1 MPRFGPPDRASTPP
15 RGASARAV
23 LSADVKRLPQTVLA
37 LGAHPDDLEVGA
49 GGLIARLT
57 AGGARVTMAVVSVP
71 NLFATRVGEAK
82 AGAARLGAELVLMH
96 PDDISRIDEIAMHAL
111 VARFDELVAEH
122 APDLVIAHGP
132 SDLHYEHLLVHRA
145 TVSAVRRCP
154 CDLLAYNASPDLGP
168 HARMTGAAFVDI
180 TSTIDTKLA
189 AIAVHA
195 SQIGDRTL
203 ASRRD
208 QMRAAGRLCGA
219 GYAEVFDVLRL
230 RV

>member
-1 MPRFGPPDRASTPP
+1 MRATDY
-15 RGASARAV
+15 RR
-23 LSADVKRLPQTVLA
+23 VLA
-37 LGAHPDDLEVGA
+37 FGAHPDDLEVGA
-49 GGLIARLT
+49 GGLIARLV
-57 AGGARVTMAVVSVP
+57 GDGARVTMVVASVP
-71 NLFATRVGEAK
+71 NKFDVRLAEAR
-82 AGAARLGAELVLMH
+82 AGAARLGAHLVFGVG
-96 PDDISRIDEIAMHAL
+96 DREARVGEIAMHAL

-122 APDLVIAHGP
+122 APDLVITHGP
-132 SDLHYEHLLVHRA
+132 SDLHWEHFLVHRA

-168 HARMTGAAFVDI
+168 HARTTGAAFVDI
-180 TSTIDTKLA
+180 TSTIETKLE

-219 GYAEVFDVLRL
+219 DYAEVFDVLRL

>member
-1 MPRFGPPDRASTPP
+1 MRTDYR
-15 RGASARAV
+15 R
-23 LSADVKRLPQTVLA
+23 VLA
-37 LGAHPDDLEVGA
+37 FGAHPDDLEVGA
-49 GGLIARLT
+49 GGLIARLVGDR
-57 AGGARVTMAVVSVP
+57 AAVTMVVTSVP
-71 NLFATRVGEAK
+71 NKFDIRLAEAR
-82 AGAARLGAELVLMH
+82 AGAARLGAQLVFGVG
-96 PDDISRIDEIAMHAL
+96 DREARVGEIAMHVL
-111 VARFDELVAEH
+111 VARFDALVAEH